1 MNLTISRKAH
11 FNAAHKLYRPDWS
24 DKKNESVF
32 GKCAN
37 ENFHGHNYDLT
48 VSLTG
53 KVNPE
58 TGYVYDLG
66 KLKDI
71 IKQEVEDYLDHKNLN
86 LDIPEFKN
94 LNPTAE
100 NIAILIYDRLIN
112 HFKPDYKLKMNV
124 LNLQHHWSPLLT
136 EELAKEDLVIDLL
149 PQVHRK
155 AYKAGKNVVRI
166 DFSVITKGKKT
177 AAGHF
182 GKAGKG
188 ELIKYIATNQ
198 ITDVKGLAD
207 FEYDGFHWDKKLNTF
222 VKET

>member
-1 MNLTISRKAH
+1 MNLTISRKTH

-24 DKKNESVF
+24 DEKNKQVF

-53 KVNPE
+53 KVDPE
-58 TGYVYDLG
+58 TGYVYDLA

-71 IKQEVEDYLDHKNLN
+71 IKKEVEDYLDHKNLN

-112 HFKPDYKLKMNV
+112 HFNPDYKLK
-124 LNLQHHWSPLLT
+124 
-136 EELAKEDLVIDLL
+136 
-149 PQVHRK
+149 
-155 AYKAGKNVVRI
+155 
-166 DFSVITKGKKT
+166 ITLYET
-177 AAGHF
+177 PRNF
-182 GKAGKG
+182 
-188 ELIKYIATNQ
+188 
-198 ITDVKGLAD
+198 V
-207 FEYDGFHWDKKLNTF
+207 EYSG
-222 VKET
+222 

>member
-24 DKKNESVF
+24 DEKNESVF

-37 ENFHGHNYDLT
+37 DNFHGHNYDLT

-53 KVNPE
+53 KVDPE

-94 LNPTAE
+94 INPTAE

-112 HFKPDYKLKMNV
+112 HFKPDYKLK
-124 LNLQHHWSPLLT
+124 
-136 EELAKEDLVIDLL
+136 
-149 PQVHRK
+149 
-155 AYKAGKNVVRI
+155 
-166 DFSVITKGKKT
+166 ITLYET
-177 AAGHF
+177 PRNF
-182 GKAGKG
+182 
-188 ELIKYIATNQ
+188 
-198 ITDVKGLAD
+198 V
-207 FEYDGFHWDKKLNTF
+207 EYSG
-222 VKET
+222 